1 MLANSFLNFCVS
13 LSKYVSTLFS
23 FCVCV
28 CLMHL
33 FFACPEHRPE
43 ILEDKSQILIM
54 AGKHP
59 VITSLMGDQDQ
70 YVPNDTHLQV
80 KTSIEFFRVLVL
92 LHLNGLVDPK

>member
-1 MLANSFLNFCVS
+1 MLANSFSNFCVS
-13 LSKYVSTLFS
+13 LSKYVCTLF
-23 FCVCV
+23 
-28 CLMHL
+28 CLFLLL

-43 ILEDKSQILIM
+43 LLEDKSQILIT

-80 KTSIEFFRVLVL
+80 KTSIYFFFFFLFL
-92 LHLNGLVDPK
+92 STGTIAS